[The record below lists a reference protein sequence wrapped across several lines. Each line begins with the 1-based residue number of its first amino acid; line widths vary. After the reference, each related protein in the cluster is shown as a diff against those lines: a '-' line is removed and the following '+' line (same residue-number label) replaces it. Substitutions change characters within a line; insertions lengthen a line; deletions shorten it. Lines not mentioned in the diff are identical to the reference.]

1 MPQGGFSNRFSGLSA
16 FSCLVLVARRSAAYG
31 LFLCLTIQGGIYVF
45 MDTDKTS
52 DNTNADGKV
61 VDVVDV
67 VDVADAADAARDAT
81 TRPARTDMPREI
93 NGPKGPEPTRYG
105 DWEQKGRCS
114 DF

>member
-1 MPQGGFSNRFSGLSA
+1 
-16 FSCLVLVARRSAAYG
+16 
-31 LFLCLTIQGGIYVF
+31 

-52 DNTNADGKV
+52 GGTGADGKAG
-61 VDVVDV
+61 DN
-67 VDVADAADAARDAT
+67 AADAAKDTT
-81 TRPARTDMPREI
+81 TRTDGSDMPREI